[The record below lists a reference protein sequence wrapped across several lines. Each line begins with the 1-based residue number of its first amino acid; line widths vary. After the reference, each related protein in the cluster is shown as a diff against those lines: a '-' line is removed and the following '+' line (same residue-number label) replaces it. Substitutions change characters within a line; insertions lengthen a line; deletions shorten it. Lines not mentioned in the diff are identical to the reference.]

1 MWDMINPM
9 VAEKPETTA
18 HFFPHLMQNIASGA
32 LVVNN
37 EGVITSANQAAAA
50 ILDAPIADVVGERL
64 DAYWLERPLPLELL
78 TDSKLHRETSVRQGN
93 GRYLPVSLSLAPI
106 VTESGL
112 QTLVTLNN
120 LRDVERLNESLTRT
134 QRLAG
139 MGTLTASIA
148 HELNNPISIIT
159 AACANLRLDVDDNSL
174 SLDQLQHY
182 VAMIEQ
188 SAWRCVRIVEV
199 LHNYSLDGMPQIA
212 ITDWNKIV
220 EDSLTLVQQQFQGQF
235 NVRIET
241 DLAPSLKSIVC
252 DHNRMTQVVINLL
265 TNARDAM
272 QPNGGTI
279 QLRTWAI
286 PAGSP
291 LPGEVAGYPSELA
304 TIEHFVLSVSD
315 SGGGIAPEVL
325 ERIFEP
331 FFTTKRNGAGTGLGL
346 FIARR
351 IVEQQNGRLWAEN
364 NPDGGATFTVVLPR
378 Q

>member
-9 VAEKPETTA
+9 VAEKPDTTA

-32 LVVNN
+32 LVVNS

-50 ILDAPIADVVGERL
+50 LLDAPIADVVGERF
-64 DAYWLERPLPLELL
+64 DAYWLEQMLPLELL
-78 TDSKLHRETSVRQGN
+78 TDNKLHRETSVRQGN
-93 GRYLPVSLSLAPI
+93 GRYVPVSLSLAPI
-106 VTESGL
+106 ATESGP
-112 QTLVTLNN
+112 QTLVTLSN
-120 LRDVERLNESLTRT
+120 LRDVDHLNESLTRA

-174 SLDQLQHY
+174 SLEQLQHY
-182 VAMIEQ
+182 VTMIEQ

-212 ITDWNKIV
+212 VTDWNKIV

-235 NVRIET
+235 NVRIESE
-241 DLAPSLKSIVC
+241 LAPALKSIVC

-272 QPNGGTI
+272 QPNGGAI
-279 QLRTWAI
+279 QIRTWSI
-286 PAGSP
+286 PAGNF
-291 LPGEVAGYPSELA
+291 LPGELAGYPPELS
-304 TIEHFVLSVSD
+304 TVDHFALSVSD
-315 SGGGIAPEVL
+315 SGGGIAPNVL

-331 FFTTKRNGAGTGLGL
+331 FFTTKLNGSGTGLGL

>member
-331 FFTTKRNGAGTGLGL
+331 FFTTKRNGSGTGLGL

>member
-1 MWDMINPM
+1 MTNPM
-9 VAEKPETTA
+9 VAEITDTTA

-37 EGVITSANQAAAA
+37 AGFITSANQPAAT
-50 ILDAPIADVVGERL
+50 ILGTSVHDLVGSRF
-64 DAYWLERPLPLELL
+64 DDYWPEQMLPLDLP
-78 TDSKLHRETSVRQGN
+78 DDNKIHRETHVRQGN
-93 GRYLPVSLSLAPI
+93 GRYLPVSLNLATI
-106 VTESGL
+106 ATESGP
-112 QTLVTLNN
+112 QTLVTISN
-120 LRDVERLNESLTRT
+120 LRDVDRLNESLTRT

-182 VAMIEQ
+182 VTMIEQ

-199 LHNYSLDGMPQIA
+199 LHNYSLDGLPQIA
-212 ITDWNKIV
+212 VTDWNRIV

-235 NVRIET
+235 NVRIES
-241 DLAPSLKSIVC
+241 DLAPSLKSIIC

-272 QPNGGTI
+272 QPDGGTI
-279 QLRTWAI
+279 RVRTWAI
-286 PAGSP
+286 PAGVF
-291 LPGEVAGYPSELA
+291 LPGEQAGYPPELS
-304 TIEHFVLSVSD
+304 TVDHFALSVSD
-315 SGGGIAPEVL
+315 FGNGIAPGIID
-325 ERIFEP
+325 RIFDP
-331 FFTTKRNGAGTGLGL
+331 FFTTKLNGSGTGLGL

-364 NPDGGATFTVVLPR
+364 NADGGATFTVMLPR

>member
-9 VAEKPETTA
+9 VAEKPDTTA

-32 LVVNN
+32 LVVND
-37 EGVITSANQAAAA
+37 EGIITSANQPAAA
-50 ILDAPIADVVGERL
+50 ILDAPIADLVGRRF
-64 DAYWLERPLPLELL
+64 DDYWLEQMLPLEMPA
-78 TDSKLHRETSVRQGN
+78 DSELHRETSLRQGN
-93 GRYLPVSLSLAPI
+93 GRYLPVSLNLAPI
-106 VTESGL
+106 ATESGP
-112 QTLVTLNN
+112 QTLVTISN
-120 LRDVERLNESLTRT
+120 LRDVDRLNESLTRT

-159 AACANLRLDVDDNSL
+159 AACANLRLDVDDNTL
-174 SLDQLQHY
+174 GLNQLQHY

-188 SAWRCVRIVEV
+188 SAARCVRIVEV
-199 LHNYSLDGMPQIA
+199 LHNYSLDGLPQIA
-212 ITDWNKIV
+212 VTDWNRIV

-241 DLAPSLKSIVC
+241 DLAPSLKSIIC

-272 QPNGGTI
+272 QPGGGTI
-279 QLRTWAI
+279 EIRTWAI
-286 PAGSP
+286 PAGSY
-291 LPGEVAGYPSELA
+291 LPGEQAGYPPELSA
-304 TIEHFVLSVSD
+304 IDHFALSVCD

-325 ERIFEP
+325 ERIFDP
-331 FFTTKRNGAGTGLGL
+331 FFTTKLNGSGTGLGL

-364 NPDGGATFTVVLPR
+364 NPEGGATFTVVLPR

>member
-1 MWDMINPM
+1 MINLM

-18 HFFPHLMQNIASGA
+18 HFFPHLMQGIASGT
-32 LVVNN
+32 LVVN
-37 EGVITSANQAAAA
+37 EKGVITVANQAAAA
-50 ILDAPIADVVGERL
+50 ILDAPVSDLIGERFVT
-64 DAYWLERPLPLELL
+64 YWPEQMLPLDRP

-93 GRYLPVSLSLAPI
+93 GRYLPVSLNLAPI
-106 VTESGL
+106 ATESGP
-112 QTLVTLNN
+112 QTLVTLCN
-120 LRDVERLNESLTRT
+120 LHDVNRLNESLTRA

-174 SLDQLQHY
+174 SLEQLQHY